1 MNIFNWFK
9 RKKKTCIDFGAGYS
23 LTDLP
28 IATFYQGGV
37 KLNFLLDTGSNNNII
52 NKSVLSK
59 IGHKETGKTASV
71 YGMDGIDH
79 ECPYYSVDIEYKGSH
94 YPTAFMVCDMDAS
107 FGNIKRETGVTV
119 HGILGSKFF
128 QYYKSIL
135 DFIEFKAYFK
145 K

>member
-28 IATFYQGGV
+28 IATFYQGEV

-59 IGHKETGKTASV
+59 IEHKETGKTASV

-94 YPTAFMVCDMDAS
+94 YPAAFMVCDMDTS